1 MMKCY
6 QKIIT
11 PIVNVTDEFGNVT
24 NQYIDLTKVEITNTV
39 VVVDGFIGQ
48 WNYTAGNLYS
58 LQLYNL
64 GFTDFPIDTD
74 QWISKKSIN
83 ISLYH

>member
-1 MMKCY
+1 VDIATVNETQAFLKPLVCHPWQGFNLTMMKCY

-24 NQYIDLTKVEITNTV
+24 SQYIDMAKVEITNTV
-39 VVVDGFIGQ
+39 VVIDGFIGQ

-58 LQLYNL
+58 L
-64 GFTDFPIDTD
+64 
-74 QWISKKSIN
+74 
-83 ISLYH
+83 